1 MKRSMPRGLVIFG
14 QTVTALVF
22 MCLTPLYATLALTGI
37 LWGAFHGLGLEQ
49 KLTWA
54 GWLIAAPV
62 LYVSVLNSFLIACAI
77 DIQAWRLLFGFRKH
91 RRITTSNGFRDW
103 FQFQLMLMSYLRER
117 IVWHLPLTKSYLG
130 VDGLRYLVLW
140 AGAPRASLGRDS
152 LLFGLLYD
160 PDLTEVGEGAI
171 LGSDSIVS
179 AHAMTVNPDGTR
191 VFVTAPVT
199 IGPRALIGG
208 GARIDFGVRIGAD
221 AIIEPMSYVPP
232 YTLIRDGEVWG
243 GNPAKFIR
251 HRFASNVTAERE
263 EQSRADNAR
272 ELDAVPHDRPAR
284 LADELDAD
292 VRHLVAAALD
302 LPLDE
307 IHANL
312 SSQDCVAWDSLGQ
325 LAIAAGLHDRFG
337 IVVSAHESFCL
348 KSMQDLQRVI
358 ATHRSL
364 RPSVAANGLT
374 AQDTTPLPNDPELL
388 PLLDH
393 EQATRAL
400 AERTADAAFAS
411 TLVREPVRVV
421 VAATFVAEPL
431 ANSLKLWSRAFGIP
445 VELQFAGF
453 NQVQQCLM
461 TPGSEFHRN
470 TTGLNIV
477 LIRPEDLLNGDPQQ
491 AVESLVSAMA
501 TFAQASPGTLVI
513 GDLPPVISTFCKV
526 DRQTIESLRT
536 QWRERLSKID
546 GLRVL
551 EFSEIIEAI
560 GISAA
565 GRADLEV
572 VARSPYT
579 PRVFQE
585 LGIAIARL
593 VRQQRVAPAKVV
605 ALDADGVLWGG
616 VLGEDGLTG
625 IQLGPDHPG
634 RSFQLFQQQV
644 LEWKRRG
651 CLLVIVSRNDEADVW
666 RVFDEHPEMVLRRQD
681 ISAARINWQPKSQ
694 NLKELAAELNL
705 GLDSFVFLDDDPANH
720 AEVSANAPGVTVIP
734 LPADPTLYCQ
744 TANRLWRFDA
754 PLFTAE
760 DQNRAAMMSAE
771 SERKQF
777 QQATTDL
784 ASYLQS
790 LQLRVEMRVA
800 GPAELPR
807 VSQLTQKTNQFNS
820 SLKRRSLAEIQS
832 LARTHA
838 IYVIE
843 ASDRFGDYGL
853 IGVAILGRS
862 AEPSQEF
869 VLDTLL
875 MSCRALGRGIE
886 EAVLHGLGS
895 VVAAESGLRL
905 VAPCVEGP
913 RNQPCRDFL
922 QRTATGERSPGEFV
936 FERLAQLMLPEHIEW
951 IGPVRLT
958 ERRVA

>member
-1 MKRSMPRGLVIFG
+1 MPRGLVMLG
-14 QTVTALVF
+14 QTATVLVF
-22 MCLTPLYATLALTGI
+22 MCLTPLYATLALTAI
-37 LWGAFHGLGLEQ
+37 LWGVIHGFGLEQ

-54 GWLIAAPV
+54 GWLIAAPI
-62 LYVSVLNSFLIACAI
+62 LYVNVLNSFLIACAI

-91 RRITTSNGFRDW
+91 RRITTGNGFRDW
-103 FQFQLMLMSYLRER
+103 FHFQLMLMSYLRER

-140 AGAPRASLGRDS
+140 AGAPRACLGRDS

-160 PDLTEVGEGAI
+160 PDLTEIGEGAI

-232 YTLIRDGEVWG
+232 YTLIREGEVWG
-243 GNPAKFIR
+243 GNPARFIR
-251 HRFASNVTAERE
+251 HRFASNVAAERE
-263 EQSRADNAR
+263 EQGRTNNAR
-272 ELDAVPHDRPAR
+272 ELDAVPHDRHAR
-284 LADELDAD
+284 LADEHDAD
-292 VRHLVAAALD
+292 VRHLVAVALD

-307 IHANL
+307 VHANL
-312 SSQDCVAWDSLGQ
+312 SSLDCMAWDSLGQ

-348 KSMQDLQRVI
+348 KSMQDLRRVI
-358 ATHRSL
+358 ASHRS
-364 RPSVAANGLT
+364 PESSAAASGLT
-374 AQDTTPLPNDPELL
+374 AHGTTTALPNDPELL

-400 AERTADAAFAS
+400 SERTLDVSFAS
-411 TLVREPVRVV
+411 TFVREPVTVV

-431 ANSLKLWSRAFGIP
+431 ANSLKLWSRAFGIS

-470 TTGLNIV
+470 ATGLNIV

-501 TFAQASPGTLVI
+501 TFAQASPGTLVV
-513 GDLPPVISTFCKV
+513 GDLPPVVSTFCV
-526 DRQTIESLRT
+526 ADRQTIESLRSH
-536 QWRERLSKID
+536 WRERLSKLE

-551 EFSEIIEAI
+551 GFSEIIEAI

-579 PRVFQE
+579 PRVYQE

-634 RSFQLFQQQV
+634 RSFQLFQRQT

-681 ISAARINWQPKSQ
+681 ISAARINWRPKSQ
-694 NLKELAAELNL
+694 NLKELAAELNV
-705 GLDSFVFLDDDPANH
+705 GLDSFVFLDDDPANR
-720 AEVSANAPGVTVIP
+720 AEVGANAPGVTVIP

-744 TANRLWRFDA
+744 TVNRLWRFDA
-754 PLFTAE
+754 PLLTAE

-820 SLKRRSLAEIQS
+820 SLKRRSLTEIQS
-832 LARTHA
+832 LARTHT
-838 IYVIE
+838 IYVVE

-862 AEPSQEF
+862 AESSQEF
-869 VLDTLL
+869 LLDTLL

-895 VVAAESGLRL
+895 VVFAEGGQRL
-905 VAPCVEGP
+905 VVPCVEGP

-922 QRTATGERSPGEFV
+922 QRTATRTQRGDEFA
-936 FERLAQLMLPEHIEW
+936 FEQLVQLALPAHIEW
-951 IGPVRLT
+951 TGPARRT